1 MRDSSM
7 SVRGSPNGA
16 SPPTRETIEG
26 WKREGARLHEEINAL
41 KSRRDWYMAMIAAA
55 EHLLPQPELKQD
67 EPESVSALN
76 STRIPAAEPKRR
88 GRPPK
93 IGSGD
98 KTWTA
103 TIDRILRAQNH
114 GISYEKLKE
123 EVSKTHLGKKLAQ
136 TEKSFHGAIGKLAA
150 HTLLV
155 RHNGWLFAP
164 PVYARFRKDVAAGRA
179 VDEKAPRGGH
189 PSPFGDAIKAF
200 LDERPSGAGSAEII
214 QELRGTPEFSDTM
227 ERHRSHL
234 YNVLS
239 RLVDQGELVKGGG
252 KYFRAPNKQGGAPHD
267 AAQSPMD

>member
-1 MRDSSM
+1 M
-7 SVRGSPNGA
+7 SAHGAPNGA
-16 SPPTRETIEG
+16 LIPTRETIES
-26 WKREGARLHEEINAL
+26 WKREVARLHEEINAL
-41 KSRRDWYMAMIAAA
+41 KTDRDAYLAMIAAA
-55 EHLLPQPELKQD
+55 EHLLPPAALAQGA
-67 EPESVSALN
+67 PESIGAPK
-76 STRIPAAEPKRR
+76 STRVPAAEPKRR
-88 GRPPK
+88 GRPLK
-93 IGSGD
+93 IGLDD

-164 PVYARFRKDVAAGRA
+164 AVYARFRKDVAAGRA
-179 VDEKAPRGGH
+179 IDEQAPRGGH
-189 PSPFGDAIKAF
+189 PSPFGDAIKTF
-200 LDERPSGAGSAEII
+200 LDERPSGAASAEII
-214 QELRGTPEFSDTM
+214 QELRKTPEFSDTI

-252 KYFRAPNKQGGAPHD
+252 KYFRAPNKQGEAAP
-267 AAQSPMD
+267 A